1 MCHSHVSELDQEFFV
16 QNFLSHG
23 ISTNEKRERDS
34 NWNLQRQ
41 DDKWHSNCLRFIQ
54 SSIYKVQHV
63 MVMHDI
69 DVSYIQH
76 TLHSSAR
83 AGVDV
88 DNNDDDDETAN
99 K

>member
-1 MCHSHVSELDQEFFV
+1 
-16 QNFLSHG
+16 
-23 ISTNEKRERDS
+23 
-34 NWNLQRQ
+34 
-41 DDKWHSNCLRFIQ
+41 
-54 SSIYKVQHV
+54 